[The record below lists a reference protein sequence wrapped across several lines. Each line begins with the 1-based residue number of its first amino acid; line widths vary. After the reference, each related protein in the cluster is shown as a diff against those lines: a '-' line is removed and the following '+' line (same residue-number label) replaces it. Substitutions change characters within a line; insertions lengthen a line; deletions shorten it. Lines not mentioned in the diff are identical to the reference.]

1 MKDMSQKWL
10 GKHQAQTVATLGTQD
25 AALRQTKH
33 NTKTMS
39 NTDPTKTRGELMWSR
54 RVGSSRFL

>member
-25 AALRQTKH
+25 VALRQTKH

-39 NTDPTKTRGELMWSR
+39 NTDPTKTRGELM
-54 RVGSSRFL
+54 